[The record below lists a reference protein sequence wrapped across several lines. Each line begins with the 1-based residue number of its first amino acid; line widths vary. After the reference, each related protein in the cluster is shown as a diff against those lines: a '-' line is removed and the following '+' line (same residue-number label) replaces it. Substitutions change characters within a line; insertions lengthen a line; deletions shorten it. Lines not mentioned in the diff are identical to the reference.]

1 MKSNSQTR
9 EQNVKKKEALNEY
22 LEALKVVDYW
32 ANKVRE
38 LTGTYRKSQDG
49 HAKPVSKSPGD
60 PTALTILERETAEAN
75 EKEAKQY
82 AKEAKSR
89 VLALIQMA
97 RTADQKV
104 LLMRHYID
112 GMTWEDAAE
121 AAGKSRT
128 WAINTHGEALLYISL
143 PEPAKQK

>member
-1 MKSNSQTR
+1 MKSNRQTR
-9 EQNVKKKEALNEY
+9 EQNAKKKEALNEY

-38 LTGTYRKSQDG
+38 MGTYWKNQDG
-49 HAKPVSKSPGD
+49 NAEPVRKSPGD
-60 PTALTILERETAEAN
+60 PTAFTIMERETAEAN
-75 EKEAKQY
+75 EKEAKQF
-82 AKEAKSR
+82 AKEAKAR
-89 VLALIQMA
+89 VLDLIQMA

-128 WAINTHGEALLYISL
+128 WATNTHGEALLYISL
-143 PEPAKQK
+143 PEPVKQK

>member
-32 ANKVRE
+32 VNKVRE
-38 LTGTYRKSQDG
+38 LTGTYWKSQDG
-49 HAKPVSKSPGD
+49 NAEPASKSPGD
-60 PTALTILERETAEAN
+60 PTAFTILERETAEAN
-75 EKEAKQY
+75 EKEAKRY
-82 AKEAKSR
+82 AKEAKAR

>member
-9 EQNVKKKEALNEY
+9 EQNAKKKEALNEY

-38 LTGTYRKSQDG
+38 LSGTYWKNQDG
-49 HAKPVSKSPGD
+49 NAEPVRKSPGD
-60 PTALTILERETAEAN
+60 PTAFTILERETAEAN
-75 EKEAKQY
+75 EMEAKRY
-82 AKEAKSR
+82 AKEAKAR

-97 RTADQKV
+97 RTADQKI

-128 WAINTHGEALLYISL
+128 WATNTHGEALLYISL